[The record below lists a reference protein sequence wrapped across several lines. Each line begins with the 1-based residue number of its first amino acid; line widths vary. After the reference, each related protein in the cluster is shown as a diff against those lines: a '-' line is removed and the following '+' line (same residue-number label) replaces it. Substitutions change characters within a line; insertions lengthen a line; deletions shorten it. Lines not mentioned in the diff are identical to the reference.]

1 MKPNDPSYSSSSDQ
15 DASDGLPP
23 MSPDEQAKKSAFDGY
38 ALGLAVWLST
48 QNVDDSNYPDPL
60 VGTWTVNESASLFV
74 FTATEFTWWENKD
87 VLDDNYYKGT
97 YSYMPGA
104 QTNAGYVMDQ
114 GEGQDC
120 YSVFLHYKA
129 TRMDGSDLPT
139 NYYGM
144 FIVQRLGSPDSIYVM
159 NQRTGGDMEIER
171 VQS

>member
-1 MKPNDPSYSSSSDQ
+1 
-15 DASDGLPP
+15 